1 MDRGYILRRI
11 SSGYLWF
18 LPLSFPVFAG
28 IYRLWGLAALLVGGV
43 LYFGA
48 IAIAVWQ
55 VLKIPDSKRS
65 TPSVVAG
72 VTLITG
78 GAVTWL
84 SGGVGPPDFSHPV
97 ALYFNSAGLLTGWI
111 VVLGGFVVLTA
122 ATWDVADR
130 ALSLLGLIG
139 FTLATAF
146 FTAQRMVLWALAA
159 LLQGD
164 STGARA
170 SSDVVMAMMFAR
182 VSLAMAAV
190 VAGYL
195 AVAAFGGAMWKCG
208 RLGNVWGTIVVGV
221 TVLLVATDVVWPIT
235 LAVPPAFV
243 CLFPYFIG
251 VILLRESRVSHA
263 KTTLGDTESNKDLQ
277 PSAALGS

>member
-1 MDRGYILRRI
+1 MLRRI
-11 SSGYLWF
+11 SSGYLWL
-18 LPLSFPVFAG
+18 LPLFFAVFAG
-28 IYRLWGLAALLVGGV
+28 MYRQWGLEAVLAGGV

-55 VLKIPDSKRS
+55 ILKIPDSKRS

-72 VTLITG
+72 IILITG

-97 ALYFNSAGLLTGWI
+97 ALYFNSAGLLAGWI
-111 VVLGGFVVLTA
+111 VVLAGFVVLTA
-122 ATWDVADR
+122 AIWDVADR

-146 FTAQRMVLWALAA
+146 WTAQRMVLWALAA

-164 STGARA
+164 STAARA
-170 SSDVVMAMMFAR
+170 SSDVVMAMTFAR
-182 VSLAMAAV
+182 VSLAMAAG

-208 RLGNVWGTIVVGV
+208 RLGNVWGTIVVGA

-235 LAVPPAFV
+235 LAVPPALV
-243 CLFPYFIG
+243 CLFPYFMG

-263 KTTLGDTESNKDLQ
+263 KMTLGNTKSNKDLQ
-277 PSAALGS
+277 PTAAGAIMRCRG